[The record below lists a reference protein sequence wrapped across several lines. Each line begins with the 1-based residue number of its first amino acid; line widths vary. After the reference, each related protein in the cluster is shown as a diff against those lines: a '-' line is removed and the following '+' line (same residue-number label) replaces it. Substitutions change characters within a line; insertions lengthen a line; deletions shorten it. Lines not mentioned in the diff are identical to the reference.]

1 MSIAKAYRKSAS
13 LTVPQGMPVTLLE
26 QLLLA
31 VIQGA
36 TEFLPVSSS
45 AHLILGRTLMQWLG
59 LAGDEMSAAEELAF
73 DVALHVGSLGAVL
86 MYFRSEI
93 RMMWVGLLDLIA
105 GVLSANALALMNVL
119 AATLPILAVGFLL
132 KGAVVGMARSVELI
146 AATTILFGLL
156 LWAADRR
163 PEKTCELGEVKLRD
177 ALLIGAAQCAAII
190 PGVSRSGI
198 CMTAGRFLGLD
209 RSLSARFAMLLSI
222 PTILAA
228 GLLTSFDLARAGNVR
243 LTADAATGAVFAFFS
258 AWAAIALLMRW
269 LKTGSYLPFVLYR
282 LGLGALLVI
291 FLAGGA
297 LGTT

>member
-1 MSIAKAYRKSAS
+1 M
-13 LTVPQGMPVTLLE
+13 TFLE

-31 VIQGA
+31 LIQGA

-59 LAGDEMSAAEELAF
+59 LASGEMSAAEELAF
-73 DVALHVGSLGAVL
+73 DVALHLGSLGAVL
-86 MYFRSEI
+86 IYFRGEV
-93 RMMWVGLLDLIA
+93 RMMGAGLFDLA
-105 GVLSANALALMNVL
+105 TGVRSANACTLINVA
-119 AATLPILAVGFLL
+119 AATAPILGAGFLL
-132 KGAVVGMARSVELI
+132 RGAVTDMARSVELI

-156 LWAADRR
+156 LWSADRR
-163 PEKTCELGEVKLRD
+163 AEEIRHIDKMKLRD
-177 ALLIGAAQCAAII
+177 ALLIGAAQCVALV

-282 LGLGALLVI
+282 LGLGALLVLL
-291 FLAGGA
+291 LAGGA
-297 LGTT
+297 LRTG

>member
-1 MSIAKAYRKSAS
+1 M
-13 LTVPQGMPVTLLE
+13 TFLE

-31 VIQGA
+31 LVQGA

-59 LAGDEMSAAEELAF
+59 LAGGGMSAAEELAF

-86 MYFRSEI
+86 MYFRGEV
-93 RMMWVGLLDLIA
+93 RMMLAGLLDLTT
-105 GVLSANALALMNVL
+105 GVRSADAFVLINVVV
-119 AATLPILAVGFLL
+119 ATLPIVGAGFLL
-132 KGAVVGMARSVELI
+132 KGAVVDMARSIELI

-163 PEKTCELGEVKLRD
+163 AEESRQLGEVRLRD
-177 ALLIGAAQCAAII
+177 ALLIGIAQCAAII

-198 CMTAGRFLGLD
+198 CMTAGRFLGHD

-228 GLLTSFDLARAGNVR
+228 GLLTSVDLARAGNVK

-282 LGLGALLVI
+282 LGLGALLVLI
-291 FLAGGA
+291 LAGGVLDTA
-297 LGTT
+297 

>member
-1 MSIAKAYRKSAS
+1 
-13 LTVPQGMPVTLLE
+13 MPVTFLE

-31 VIQGA
+31 LIQGA

-59 LAGDEMSAAEELAF
+59 LASNEMSAAEELAF
-73 DVALHVGSLGAVL
+73 DVALHLGSLGAVL
-86 MYFRSEI
+86 IYFRGEV
-93 RMMWVGLLDLIA
+93 RMMGAGLLDLA
-105 GVLSANALALMNVL
+105 TGVRSANACTLVNV
-119 AATLPILAVGFLL
+119 ATATVPILGAGFLL
-132 KGAVVGMARSVELI
+132 RGVVTDMARSVELI

-163 PEKTCELGEVKLRD
+163 TEKVRHIDKMDLRD
-177 ALLIGAAQCAAII
+177 ALLIGAAQCVALV

-243 LTADAATGAVFAFFS
+243 LTADAATGAVFAFVS

-269 LKTGSYLPFVLYR
+269 LKTGSYLPLVLYR
-282 LGLGALLVI
+282 LALGALLVLL
-291 FLAGGA
+291 LAGGA
-297 LGTT
+297 FSTS

>member
-1 MSIAKAYRKSAS
+1 
-13 LTVPQGMPVTLLE
+13 MPVAFLE

-59 LAGDEMSAAEELAF
+59 LASDEMSAAEELAF
-73 DVALHVGSLGAVL
+73 DVALHLGSLGAVL
-86 MYFRSEI
+86 VYFRSEV
-93 RMMWVGLLDLIA
+93 RMMWAGLLDLTTGA
-105 GVLSANALALMNVL
+105 RSANALTLINVVL
-119 AATLPILAVGFLL
+119 ATAPILGAGFLL
-132 KGAVVGMARSVELI
+132 KGAVTEMARSVELI
-146 AATTILFGLL
+146 AATTILFALL

-163 PEKTCELGEVKLRD
+163 FEKTSQLGEVKLHE
-177 ALLIGAAQCAAII
+177 ALLIGAAQCAAIV

-228 GLLTSFDLARAGNVR
+228 GLLTSVDLTRTGNLS
-243 LTADAATGAVFAFFS
+243 LTTDAATGAVFAFFS

-282 LGLGALLVI
+282 LALGALLVFI
-291 FLAGGA
+291 LAAGA
-297 LGTT
+297 VGTA